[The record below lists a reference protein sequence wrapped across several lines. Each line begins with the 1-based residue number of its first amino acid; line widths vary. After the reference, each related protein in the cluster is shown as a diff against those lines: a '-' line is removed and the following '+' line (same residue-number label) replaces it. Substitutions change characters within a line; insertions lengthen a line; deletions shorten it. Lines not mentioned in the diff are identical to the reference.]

1 MLSDLFS
8 NGGTIKQFL
17 GGYSDYF
24 EKSSYD
30 LKNNNINEIKV
41 KDSKQRPITTTKK
54 LKFTFKEQREYEMID
69 DVIAALEERLKS
81 IENSIIIEA
90 SNYINLEELIVE
102 KEKLEQELAEQMDRW
117 VYLNDLAEQIS
128 MI

>member
-1 MLSDLFS
+1 
-8 NGGTIKQFL
+8 
-17 GGYSDYF
+17 
-24 EKSSYD
+24 E
-30 LKNNNINEIKV
+30 INV
-41 KDSKQRPITTTKK
+41 KDSKQRPITKTKK

>member
-1 MLSDLFS
+1 
-8 NGGTIKQFL
+8 
-17 GGYSDYF
+17 
-24 EKSSYD
+24 
-30 LKNNNINEIKV
+30 
-41 KDSKQRPITTTKK
+41 
-54 LKFTFKEQREYEMID
+54 MID